1 MRDESY
7 FIEQAER
14 CFRLARSITDREVTG
29 RLEAMGT
36 EFIDKAIKLRARFAS
51 VTVAAAKIR
60 PKST

>member
-36 EFIDKAIKLRARFAS
+36 EFIGKAVELRARFAS
-51 VTVAAAKIR
+51 VGLVSAKVR
-60 PKST
+60 AKST